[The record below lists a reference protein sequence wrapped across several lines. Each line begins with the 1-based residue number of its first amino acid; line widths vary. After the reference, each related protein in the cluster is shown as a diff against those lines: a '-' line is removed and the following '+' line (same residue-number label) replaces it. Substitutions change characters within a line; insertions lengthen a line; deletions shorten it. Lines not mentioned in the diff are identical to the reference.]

1 MPGALPEQRLAQ
13 VRLDG
18 KWEHE
23 RWGRLKGGEQ
33 DWCIGERKTIRML
46 KTILAFVALVL
57 GLLLLL
63 VLGGG
68 LLMVLAYGLGSALN
82 RLMHFDPFQAT
93 ALSLAALGLAGL
105 GIARIISAFVAS
117 PSLSGAVA
125 DEDEWDED
133 EEDEWEEDEESEKVE
148 DEPAPDRHPGIP
160 RWRQPLRQIDFSKAR
175 PDDRCPCGSGRKYK
189 NCHGRNRG
197 A

>member
-1 MPGALPEQRLAQ
+1 MP
-13 VRLDG
+13 
-18 KWEHE
+18 
-23 RWGRLKGGEQ
+23 
-33 DWCIGERKTIRML
+33 

-68 LLMVLAYGLGSALN
+68 VLMLLAYGLGMTLN
-82 RLMHFDPFQAT
+82 QLMHFDPFQAT

-105 GIARIISAFVAS
+105 AIARIISAFVAT
-117 PSLSGAVA
+117 PWLSTDAA
-125 DEDEWDED
+125 DEEDEEDEGEEDEWDED
-133 EEDEWEEDEESEKVE
+133 EEPARVKDEAV
-148 DEPAPDRHPGIP
+148 PNPHPGIP
-160 RWRQPLRQIDFSKAR
+160 RWQQPLRHIDFSKAR